1 MFRPVFLAL
10 ALSAGL
16 FLTACNQ
23 QAAEVALIPRT
34 ELFGNPERN
43 QARISPDGTQIS
55 WLAPRD
61 GVMNIYV
68 APADNLAAA
77 QPITQETG
85 RPIRFHNWSQ
95 DSRYV
100 IYTQDTGGDEN
111 FLLYAVDP
119 RSGERRSFAPSRTPA
134 RTNILATSSRRPSV
148 VLVGVNDRDPRA
160 YDVYAIDL
168 ATGARTSVYRNV
180 EGFENFAFDN
190 DLNVRV
196 AYDDAPGGGGRFMRR
211 NGNRWVEFQRIGP
224 EDGLTT
230 DAIGFNGAGDSVYM
244 LSSVGRERAALI
256 SVNLASGE
264 SRVIGEHDRA
274 DVGNVMIHPTTFEVL
289 AFSANYLR
297 NEWIGVD
304 QSVGADLAYLREQ
317 LNGDINILSQTSD
330 NQTWIVAV
338 NSATASPSM
347 HRFDREGRRLTKLFD
362 QRPALADDTL
372 AEMHPVE
379 IPSRDGLTLVSYLTL
394 PPQADRNNDGRAD
407 NPVPL
412 VLNVHGGPWAR
423 DVYGFN
429 AQAQWFAN
437 RGYATLQVNYRAST
451 GFGKAFVNAGDNEW
465 AGAMHNDL
473 LDAIGWAVQNGV
485 TTEDRVAIF
494 GGSYGG
500 YATLV
505 GLTFTPETF
514 ACGVDLVG
522 PSNLVTLIESFPPY
536 WAPQLEGQWY
546 PRMGDPRTP
555 EGRAAMM
562 ERSPI
567 TRVNDIRR
575 PLLIAQGA
583 NDPRVNKRESDQIVA
598 AMQERNIPV
607 TYLLYPDEGHG
618 FARPENNTSYH
629 AVAEAFLSGCLG
641 GRFEPIGNDLS
652 GSSMQ
657 VVTGAEHVP
666 GLAQAL
672 PAGSAPAA
680 PSN

>member
-1 MFRPVFLAL
+1 MLRPILTAMAL
-10 ALSAGL
+10 GAGL
-16 FLTACNQ
+16 FLAACAQ
-23 QAAEVALIPRT
+23 PAAEPALIPRA

-68 APADNLAAA
+68 APANNLEAA
-77 QPITQETG
+77 QPVTQETG
-85 RPIRFHNWSQ
+85 RPIRFHNWSA

-100 IYTQDTGGDEN
+100 LYTQDTNGDEN

-119 RSGERRSFAPSRTPA
+119 RTGESRSFAPSRTPA
-134 RTNILATSSRRPSV
+134 RTNIVATSSRRPNI
-148 VLVGVNDRDPRA
+148 VLVSVNDRDPQA
-160 YDVYAIDL
+160 YDIYAIDL
-168 ATGARTSVYRNV
+168 TTGTRTSVYRNV
-180 EGFENFAFDN
+180 EGFQNFAFDN

-196 AYDDAPGGGGRFMRR
+196 AYEDAPGGGGRYMRR
-211 NGNRWVEFQRIGP
+211 DGNRWVELQRIAA
-224 EDGLTT
+224 EDGMTT
-230 DAIGFNGAGDSVYM
+230 NAIGLNAAGDSVYM

-256 SVNLASGE
+256 SVNLATGQST
-264 SRVIGEHDRA
+264 VIGENDRA
-274 DVGNVMIHPTTFEVL
+274 DVGMVMIHPTTFEVL
-289 AFSANYLR
+289 AYSANYLR

-347 HRFDREGRRLTKLFD
+347 HRFDRNGRTLTKLFD

-379 IPSRDGLTLVSYLTL
+379 IPARDGLTLVSYLTL
-394 PPQADRNNDGRAD
+394 PPNADANNDGRAD
-407 NPVPL
+407 RPVPL
-412 VLNVHGGPWAR
+412 VLNVHGGPWGR

-429 AQAQWFAN
+429 AQSQWFAN
-437 RGYATLQVNYRAST
+437 RGYATLQVNFRAST
-451 GFGKAFVNAGDNEW
+451 GFGKTFVNAGDLEW

-473 LDAIGWAVQNGV
+473 LDAINWAVAQGV
-485 TTEDRVAIF
+485 TTADKVAIF

-505 GLTFTPETF
+505 GLTFTPDTF

-555 EGRAAMM
+555 EGREAMM
-562 ERSPI
+562 ARSPI
-567 TRVNDIRR
+567 TRVADIRR

-583 NDPRVNKRESDQIVA
+583 NDPRVNKGESDQIVA
-598 AMQERNIPV
+598 AMQERSIPV

-618 FARPENNTSYH
+618 FARPQNNTSYH
-629 AVAEAFLSGCLG
+629 AVSEAFLSQCLG
-641 GRFEPIGNDLS
+641 GRYEPIGNDLQ

-657 VVTGAEHVP
+657 IVTGAEHVP
-666 GLAQAL
+666 GLADAQTT
-672 PAGSAPAA
+672 PAA
-680 PSN
+680 N